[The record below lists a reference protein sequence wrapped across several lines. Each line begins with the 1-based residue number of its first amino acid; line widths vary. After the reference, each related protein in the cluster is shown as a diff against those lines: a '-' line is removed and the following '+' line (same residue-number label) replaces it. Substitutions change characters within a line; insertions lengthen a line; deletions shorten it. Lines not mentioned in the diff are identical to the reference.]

1 VLATCHQ
8 IHRHGAI
15 FMAATGLVSQTDDA
29 SLTKRRFTR
38 RHLGHMSRLTLS
50 GHAAAMN
57 RAVTIAAAVAGA
69 ALLAGIIIAFG
80 AGHVVHAVTAIGW
93 RGLAYV
99 IAWQLAVYGLLG
111 VAWRQLVVGGNSWL
125 TIWGRLVRE
134 GGETCLPFSEIG
146 GLLLGARALMLGG
159 IPFAEAAAS
168 SISDIL
174 SEAIALGPFLL
185 FGLLILVADHPG
197 SKFVLPLALG
207 LVLLLA
213 GGAAAY
219 GLRGHLAKL
228 LHAATTHLLK
238 PWSSSAPADADAL
251 RDTLQSHLT
260 QPVRMA
266 TATILH
272 LAAWCGGGGNVW
284 IAYHLL
290 GAHPSVIDALAI
302 EAILSGVLAVGF
314 LIPAGLGV
322 QELTYVG
329 VGRLFGIPAHVSLAL
344 SLIRRAR
351 DIAIG
356 APALVSWQIFE
367 AKGLNT

>member
-1 VLATCHQ
+1 MQ
-8 IHRHGAI
+8 
-15 FMAATGLVSQTDDA
+15 
-29 SLTKRRFTR
+29 K
-38 RHLGHMSRLTLS
+38 
-50 GHAAAMN
+50 
-57 RAVTIAAAVAGA
+57 AVTIAAALAGA
-69 ALLAGIIIAFG
+69 AVLAAIIVAFG

-93 RGLAYV
+93 RGLADV
-99 IAWQLAVYGLLG
+99 IAWQFAVYVLLG
-111 VAWRQLVVGGNSWL
+111 IAWRQLVVGGTLGL

-168 SISDIL
+168 SIADIM
-174 SEAIALGPFLL
+174 SEAIALAPFLL
-185 FGLLILVADHPG
+185 FGLLVLLAAHPG
-197 SKFVLPLALG
+197 SKFALPLGLG
-207 LVLLLA
+207 LGLLIA
-213 GGAAAY
+213 GGATAY
-219 GLRGHLAKL
+219 GLRRHLAKL
-228 LHAATTHLLK
+228 LHAATAHLLK
-238 PWSSSAPADADAL
+238 PWSNSAPADADAL
-251 RDTLQSHLT
+251 RDTLQARLM

-266 TATILH
+266 AASILH

-290 GAHPSVIDALAI
+290 GAHPSILDSLAI

-329 VGRLFGIPAHVSLAL
+329 VGHLFGIPAHVSLAL

-356 APALVSWQIFE
+356 APALVTWQIFE
-367 AKGLNT
+367 ARTLKK